1 MKVVLVN
8 KTDNLGHHGCT
19 LVNRQI
25 DILAQGAGME
35 IVAKLPLR
43 SNWDAEVPQ
52 HFDAVIVNGEG
63 TLHSTSEGAR
73 AIMQVPQWAA
83 KRGSSAHLINSVY
96 QNNSDDLS
104 ARLAGFSTIAVRD
117 RKSAAEIA
125 RHGVHCEVVP
135 DLSLTWQPKPARGEG
150 RVVVNGSTIEA
161 VRREL
166 FALSGR
172 DRIYLPMMA
181 RPAAGKRRRAYGA
194 KKLLAFFR
202 PPGLTR
208 ARRRNAI
215 DDFDEFVEFLGKEVS
230 GIITGRFHMLTIA
243 LCLEIP
249 VVAVASNTHKIEALL
264 EDLGML
270 DRLADTPAEA
280 AAKIK
285 PFSEEER
292 DRIRKYR
299 AEARGR
305 AEELFDHISQDNNIR
320 TSRKL
325 SAS

>member
-1 MKVVLVN
+1 MKVVLIN

-19 LVNRQI
+19 LVNCQI
-25 DILAQGAGME
+25 DVLAQEAGME

-63 TLHSTSEGAR
+63 TLHSTSDGAR
-73 AIMQVPQWAA
+73 AIMDVPKWAA
-83 KRGSSAHLINSVY
+83 KRGSPAHLINSVY
-96 QNNSDDLS
+96 QNNSNDLG
-104 ARLAGFSTIAVRD
+104 ARLAGFSTITVRD
-117 RKSAAEIA
+117 RKSAAETA

-166 FALSGR
+166 FALSGEHR
-172 DRIYLPMMA
+172 PYLPMTA

-194 KKLLAFFR
+194 KRLLALFR
-202 PPGLTR
+202 PPGLAR

-215 DDFDEFVEFLGKEVS
+215 DEFDEFVEFLSNKVS
-230 GIITGRFHMLTIA
+230 GIITGRFHMVTIA

-249 VVAVASNTHKIEALL
+249 VVAVVSNTHKIEALFEEL
-264 EDLGML
+264 NML
-270 DRLADTPAEA
+270 DRLADSPAESA
-280 AAKIK
+280 EKLK

-292 DRIRKYR
+292 DRIRSFR
-299 AEARGR
+299 AETRDKSER
-305 AEELFDHISQDNNIR
+305 LFLNIVR
-320 TSRKL
+320 RDKRR
-325 SAS
+325 